1 MGVLAAILA
10 KIVGPVLAQSI
21 VGAVG
26 EMLTAL
32 RLRRQDEDRIAAH
45 QRAERLQARV
55 DALEREVDT
64 ARQAR
69 AIEDEAARDHVR
81 RDDDA
86 AFDRDFERRD
96 DR

>member
-32 RLRRQDEDRIAAH
+32 RLRRQDEDRISAH

-55 DALEREVDT
+55 DALEREASL
-64 ARQAR
+64 AREAR
-69 AIEDEAARDHVR
+69 DAEIEAARKHAQSDG
-81 RDDDA
+81 DD
-86 AFDRDFERRD
+86 AFDRDFERKG
-96 DR
+96 